1 MRLLVLADLHGRNAR
16 AQEMLRAAAPVDAVL
31 LAGDITHFGPP
42 ESVVRL
48 LEMVSCPIYAV
59 PGNCDPPEVV
69 SVLERNNMSVDGRVQ
84 PMRGFTMVG
93 LGGSNHT
100 PYGTPLELPEE
111 QLRQSL
117 SKSTLRLSRPSLLLS
132 HVPPQ
137 GILDH
142 TRFQTFG
149 GSSAVRE
156 FMSSFDLVVC
166 GHIHEAHGVHEGPP
180 IVVNCGP
187 ALSGY
192 GTIVTFSDGRFA
204 VEPIRL

>member
-16 AQEMLRAAAPVDAVL
+16 AQDLLRAAEPVDALL

-48 LEMVSCPIYAV
+48 LEMISCPIYAV

-69 SVLERNNMSVDGRVQ
+69 SVLERNHLSVDGRVER
-84 PMRGFTMVG
+84 MRGFSTVG

-100 PYGTPLELPEE
+100 PYGTPLEFPEE

-117 SKSTLRLSRPSLLLS
+117 GKTTLRLARPAMLLS

-137 GILDH
+137 GILDS

-149 GSSAVRE
+149 GSMAVRE
-156 FMSSFDLVVC
+156 FMSAFDLVVC
-166 GHIHEAHGVHEGPP
+166 GHIHEARGIHEGPP
-180 IVVNCGP
+180 KVVNCGP
-187 ALSGY
+187 ALAGY
-192 GTIVTFSDGRFA
+192 GAVVEFADGRFS
-204 VEPIRL
+204 VEPIRV

>member
-16 AQEMLRAAAPVDAVL
+16 AQEMLRATAPVDAML

-42 ESVVRL
+42 ESVARL

-59 PGNCDPPEVV
+59 PGNCDPPDVV
-69 SVLERNNMSVDGRVQ
+69 SVLERNHISVDGRVEQ
-84 PMRGFTMVG
+84 MRGFSMAG

-137 GILDH
+137 GILDQ

-166 GHIHEAHGVHEGPP
+166 GHIHEAHGVWKGPTT
-180 IVVNCGP
+180 VVNCGP
-187 ALSGY
+187 ALSGH
-192 GTIVTFSDGRFA
+192 GAVVTFSDGRFA
-204 VEPIRL
+204 VEPIRV